1 MERESSEEERRV
13 ISEYSSHKRWNCDWL
28 EWVVIVVIVLLLIM
42 ECIGGGRVVID

>member
-28 EWVVIVVIVLLLIM
+28 KWVVIVVIVLLLIT

>member
-28 EWVVIVVIVLLLIM
+28 EWVVIVVIVMSLLL
-42 ECIGGGRVVID
+42 ECTGGRRIVID